1 MRNRVYA
8 TVGCPSVRLS
18 HHSTATATCGGGFAA
33 ERRAGWRYRSTA
45 ASALQQR
52 RHSTGR
58 STALSSKCGQCHVDS
73 RVDEAEHRLV
83 ALAVAKAVANTRSL
97 HQGSR
102 MAKKQNKTDMTERV
116 SLIRMHN
123 GRKVDALVGLVA
135 LVVASRGRT

>member
-1 MRNRVYA
+1 MQRS
-8 TVGCPSVRLS
+8 GVRLS
-18 HHSTATATCGGGFAA
+18 VCPII
-33 ERRAGWRYRSTA
+33 RP
-45 ASALQQR
+45 QQR
-52 RHSTGR
+52 RATAGLLLSAVQAGDIARQRQAPCSNGAAARGR
-58 STALSSKCGQCHVDS
+58 STALGSKCGQCHVDS

-123 GRKVDALVGLVA
+123 GRKVDNA
-135 LVVASRGRT
+135 